1 MLLRTKDLSVAFGG
15 IRAVDGVDFSLP
27 NGELRA
33 LIGPNGAGKTTFF
46 NAVSG
51 RYRPT
56 SGSVIFDGTDITG
69 LPPRKIVRLGLVRT
83 FQISSIFPGLTVF
96 ENVWAACHSS
106 HSLFET
112 VVSPVARRGIA
123 ERADSILETLEIQG
137 LASQLASEL
146 SYGDQRVV
154 EIAVALGLRPKLL
167 LLDEPTAGMSPAET
181 GRIVRLINRLRAD
194 LTIVIV
200 EHDMDLI
207 MNLADRISVFD
218 RGQLL
223 VEGTPSEI
231 RANETVRRIYLG
243 ASAC

>member
-200 EHDMDLI
+200 EHDMAAIGALCDEVTVMVDGRAI
-207 MNLADRISVFD
+207 VTD
-218 RGQLL
+218 
-223 VEGTPSEI
+223 TPHNALKHPEVV
-231 RANETVRRIYLG
+231 RAYLG
-243 ASAC
+243 AEDE